1 LQRCASC
8 NLIERQTGCFGAAAK
23 PWDSKLIKLCLQDTI
38 FCSGP
43 MQHRKNDICVG
54 SDRGKRRLRG
64 IQQLYMVASLLKSIG
79 HVAPTFKADL
89 SLGGIPACEHN
100 DTKAIG

>member
-1 LQRCASC
+1 
-8 NLIERQTGCFGAAAK
+8 
-23 PWDSKLIKLCLQDTI
+23 
-38 FCSGP
+38 
-43 MQHRKNDICVG
+43 
-54 SDRGKRRLRG
+54 
-64 IQQLYMVASLLKSIG
+64 MVASLLKSIG